1 MNNITKEIYQ
11 IIGEVFD
18 LKNDAITPEM
28 SWSSNDVDSFA
39 LVELIVAVQ
48 EHFHINFASDEL
60 GKLSTV
66 ADLVGMIESKVSA
79 RQ

>member
-1 MNNITKEIYQ
+1 MNDITNETYQ

-18 LKNDAITPEM
+18 MKKDAITPEM

-48 EHFHINFASDEL
+48 DHFHVNFASVEL

-66 ADLVGMIESKVSA
+66 EDLVSVIENKVSA